1 MGDNAYTDSIVA
13 VHLDTGKIAWWNQ
26 QVPHDVWDYDAMAP
40 VVLLNVKDADGK
52 TVAAA
57 AEAGKEGQL
66 FIVNRDTGK
75 LIRKSDPFVEQSSTM
90 WTKLAADKYVNIY
103 PGAQGGNEWSPE
115 AYSPESGLFYV
126 QGTNES
132 WEYKAASDDTVVG
145 HLRLGGVLQ
154 PITPEG
160 AMDMGEPDVGKTA
173 HDTNGAIEPSGT
185 LSAIDV
191 NTGKIKWQ
199 YHSGWPMLGGVT
211 TTAGNLV
218 FAGEFDGNF
227 DAFNAET
234 GKKLWHYQMGA
245 GVNASPVTYMVN
257 GRQYVAVAAGGNAA
271 NGNIILMKKLGMGFG
286 DTIMIFGV
294 NNPASAT
301 N

>member
-1 MGDNAYTDSIVA
+1 MN
-13 VHLDTGKIAWWNQ
+13 LD
-26 QVPHDVWDYDAMAP
+26 
-40 VVLLNVKDADGK
+40 
-52 TVAAA
+52 
-57 AEAGKEGQL
+57 
-66 FIVNRDTGK
+66 
-75 LIRKSDPFVEQSSTM
+75 
-90 WTKLAADKYVNIY
+90 
-103 PGAQGGNEWSPE
+103 
-115 AYSPESGLFYV
+115 
-126 QGTNES
+126 
-132 WEYKAASDDTVVG
+132 
-145 HLRLGGVLQ
+145 
-154 PITPEG
+154 
-160 AMDMGEPDVGKTA
+160 EPDAGKTA
-173 HDTNGAIEPSGT
+173 HDVKGAIEPSGT

-227 DAFNAET
+227 DAFDART

-271 NGNIILMKKLGMGFG
+271 NGNIILMKKLGLGFG
-286 DTIMIFGV
+286 DSIMIFAV
-294 NNPASAT
+294 NNPATAT